1 MKQIFLLLAA
11 LSLLGLFPG
20 NAVPADGAIPDLR
33 GNWTSCSAQKA
44 DRTGFTAVSPTF
56 RMEIKDQ
63 SNRRFS
69 GRLATNDQAAGW
81 QKFQGTLDDQGRFL
95 TILLSD
101 RRVNVGLIISRNR
114 LRLIFDGDPEDG
126 MVAIHVLKR
135 EKPDHR
141 AALDRHPQGPFQQSR
156 VLQVRD

>member
-1 MKQIFLLLAA
+1 
-11 LSLLGLFPG
+11 
-20 NAVPADGAIPDLR
+20 
-33 GNWTSCSAQKA
+33 
-44 DRTGFTAVSPTF
+44 
-56 RMEIKDQ
+56 MEIKDQ

-101 RRVNVGLIISRNR
+101 RRVNIGLIISRNR
-114 LRLIFDGDPEDG
+114 LRLFFNGDPEDG

-141 AALDRHPQGPFQQSR
+141 AALDRHP
-156 VLQVRD
+156 